1 MDRTIVVILA
11 DVLKLIE
18 KIPATFW
25 GIVIG
30 SFFTLGGV
38 VLTNRANDR
47 RLREQL
53 RHDRELRNR
62 DRELSLRKDVY
73 LSAAE
78 AISAGLNTVGR
89 FADLDIPNNKLTEAY
104 IEKSPAIA
112 KVHLIANEETT
123 KALTSLVSELTAVY
137 LRLFAKRFP
146 LVMQKAQI
154 AFLQQ
159 QMESFSRERD
169 RMLDLMKQFN
179 LEGATDKHRWEVI
192 QGNFKFEQDRITE
205 TSKQHAI
212 LLADLF
218 PKELDLVKECME
230 GTNRL
235 NRLLVPVVVAARR
248 ELEIPLDE
256 AAYAKVIEESVK
268 TQEASLNEFMKNIQS
283 LLTAQQS
290 SAPDAPES
298 APR

>member
-205 TSKQHAI
+205 TSKQHAT